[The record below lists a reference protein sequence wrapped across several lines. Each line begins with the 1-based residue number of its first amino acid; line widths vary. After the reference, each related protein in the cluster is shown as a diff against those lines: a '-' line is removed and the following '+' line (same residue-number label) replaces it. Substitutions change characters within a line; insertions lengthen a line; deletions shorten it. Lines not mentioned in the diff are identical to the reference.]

1 MISMMT
7 QVTTL
12 LAHQLIVYAA
22 ECHIVLQ
29 MVGTHRALLATLAVA
44 RDRLLLA
51 RLTFFSM
58 VNRRG
63 SDGLCMLVRQV
74 VVVDLAYIWRAVG
87 HVHTWWTVLDDLF
100 VIWRHSDHTTGNC
113 TGSCK
118 TIVPGLEALVL
129 GIVAWRANS
138 HVVWGWALT
147 LRWHRY
153 LSVVLRL
160 GLSMC
165 GTWVKFS
172 LDHTI
177 SLSNILWTAISLIK
191 IGILLK

>member
-87 HVHTWWTVLDDLF
+87 HVHT
-100 VIWRHSDHTTGNC
+100 
-113 TGSCK
+113 
-118 TIVPGLEALVL
+118 
-129 GIVAWRANS
+129 
-138 HVVWGWALT
+138 
-147 LRWHRY
+147 
-153 LSVVLRL
+153 
-160 GLSMC
+160 
-165 GTWVKFS
+165 
-172 LDHTI
+172 
-177 SLSNILWTAISLIK
+177 
-191 IGILLK
+191 